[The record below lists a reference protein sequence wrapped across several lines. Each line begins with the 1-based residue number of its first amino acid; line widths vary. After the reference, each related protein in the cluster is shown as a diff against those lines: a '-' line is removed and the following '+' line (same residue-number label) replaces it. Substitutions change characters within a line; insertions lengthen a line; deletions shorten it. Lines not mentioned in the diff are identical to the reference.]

1 MSNQTTELTGA
12 PRRVLVTGGSGF
24 VGASLVRRLISD
36 GHDVHLLLSPN
47 KSAWRLDGIAG
58 HYESHHVDLRDT
70 ARIQTLVAELRP
82 QWLFHLATYG
92 AYPHQDQFDQALAT
106 NVVATIGLVRAAI
119 HEGFESFVLAGSS
132 SEYGA
137 KDHPPEEDEGLNPA
151 SYYAATKAAAT
162 VLSRQLAAASS
173 ANLMTLRLYSV
184 YGPFEEPTR
193 LVPAVV
199 ASSWSNQLPPL
210 VNPESAHDFVFVD
223 DVVEAFIR
231 CARQTD
237 HLPGAVYNVSTGTQL
252 TLRDV
257 VDTARA
263 VLNVTAEPVWGS
275 MPSRSWDT
283 SNWQGTSRSIQSKT
297 GWQATHS
304 FASGLRKTADWFDSE
319 PQMKG
324 RYLAARGMS
333 TV

>member
-1 MSNQTTELTGA
+1 MLNQPTELMPA

-70 ARIQTLVAELRP
+70 AGTQTLVAELRP

-106 NVVATIGLVRAAI
+106 NVVATIGLVQAAI
-119 HEGFESFVLAGSS
+119 QKGFESFVLAGSS

-137 KDHPPEEDEGLNPA
+137 KDHSPDEGEGLNPA

-162 VLSRQLAAASS
+162 VLCRQLAEASS

-193 LVPAVV
+193 LVPAII

-237 HLPGAVYNVSTGTQL
+237 HLPGSVYNVSSGTQL
-252 TLRDV
+252 TLREV
-257 VDTARA
+257 VDAAKA
-263 VLNVTAEPVWGS
+263 VLNVTAEPDWGS
-275 MPSRSWDT
+275 MAPRSWDT
-283 SNWQGTSRSIQSKT
+283 SNWQGTSLSIESMT
-297 GWQATHS
+297 GWRATYS
-304 FASGLRKTADWFDSE
+304 FASGLRKTADWFENE
-319 PQMKG
+319 PRIKD

-333 TV
+333 AD